1 MKKLLLSIAIIP
13 SLFFF
18 GCGNPKE
25 KKNQDAV
32 PHDTS
37 DGVSAM
43 NHDSLH
49 GELAYICPCG
59 GCPDV
64 KESKPG
70 KCPKCEMDLVEE
82 KK

>member
-1 MKKLLLSIAIIP
+1 MKKLTVYITIIASI
-13 SLFFF
+13 FFF
-18 GCGNPKE
+18 GCGNSDE
-25 KKNQDAV
+25 KKNDVLPDA
-32 PHDTS
+32 DTS
-37 DGVSAM
+37 KGVSAM
-43 NHDSLH
+43 ANDSVH
-49 GELAYICPCG
+49 GDLAYICPCG